1 MPAYKAGAG
10 SEDQDKSETGIDQR
24 YMAPGL
30 SRGLAL
36 LQLFDRDR
44 PELKLAE
51 LAAAAGM
58 TRSAA
63 FRLVYT
69 LEKENYLR
77 RDPMTRRYSL
87 TSKVLS
93 LGFAYMNSR
102 PLTEIVHPYLRRL
115 SSSTRAAAHLVEL
128 DGTYCVYLARV
139 APAVTL
145 VSNLQVGTRLPA
157 HATVSGRM
165 LLSGLRDDELVAL
178 HARMLREHGA
188 AHLPSLKALVGRA
201 REDRERGYTMGESAF
216 DPGVMSFAAPVRNG
230 TGAVVAAMN
239 VVGPRNLM
247 EDTGDAATFD
257 AIVGQEARDLSA
269 TLGYS
274 GR

>member
-1 MPAYKAGAG
+1 MPADQAGAG
-10 SEDQDKSETGIDQR
+10 SEDRDQSDAEIDPR

-44 PELKLAE
+44 PEMKLAE

-58 TRSAA
+58 SRSAA

-69 LEKENYLR
+69 LEKENYLH
-77 RDPMTRRYSL
+77 RDPVTRRYGL
-87 TSKVLS
+87 TSKVLL
-93 LGFAYMNSR
+93 LGFVYMNSR

-157 HATVSGRM
+157 HATVSGRL
-165 LLSGLRDDELVAL
+165 LLSGLRDDELITL
-178 HARMLREHGA
+178 HARMLREHGTE
-188 AHLPSLKALVGRA
+188 HLPSLKTLVARA
-201 REDRERGYTMGESAF
+201 REDREHGYTMGESAF
-216 DPGVMSFAAPVRNG
+216 DPGVMSFAAPLRDG
-230 TGAVVAAMN
+230 TGAVVAAIN

-247 EDTGDAATFD
+247 EQTGDAAAFD